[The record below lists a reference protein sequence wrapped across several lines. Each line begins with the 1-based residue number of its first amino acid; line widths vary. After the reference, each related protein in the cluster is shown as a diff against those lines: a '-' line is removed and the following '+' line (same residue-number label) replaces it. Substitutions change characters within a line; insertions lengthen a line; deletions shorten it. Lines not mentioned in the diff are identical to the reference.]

1 MYRKVNVNKVCRMTG
16 LREHDNNSNADSV
29 SGDEKGGGGGGEGS
43 THATIAETR
52 LKWTSLKTVLRC
64 N

>member
-1 MYRKVNVNKVCRMTG
+1 MTG